1 MTPSIV
7 KEIQFQ
13 NPSLRCK
20 GLVGGMVAFKCLSA
34 AEVFNKGGKYNQ
46 K

>member
-13 NPSLRCK
+13 NSSLQCR
-20 GLVGGMVAFKCLSA
+20 GLFGGNGRLFKCLSA
-34 AEVFNKGGKYNQ
+34 AELFNKGGK
-46 K
+46 